1 MSTEINKSQAQKLR
15 NQILSVSKSN
25 LSEEDF
31 YNRLNDEDYARGV
44 YKRLSGLGEKP
55 LGASDESSFLDSLR
69 VKTNAD
75 KMSNLMANANEDLIN
90 NNLLGPQVDSV
101 KPTINK
107 DANTNLTIVDKPTPQ
122 EKLNLIKDRGQEL
135 LDNNIQSSK
144 DSVLPVGPRQN
155 VVGQMPEVSA
165 EQIIKDNEPKKVE
178 GEVNQ
183 IGQDKVA
190 DAALT
195 DNLLADVDAR
205 LAEWHKLNDAFI
217 DEYESKMAPKA
228 YEDRMVYGEH
238 YVPKGGVFSLFRNK
252 EAEENKKFI
261 DANSAKYQDLIR
273 QRNAIIR
280 TKETAETMK
289 QYADYD
295 RQVAVGEQMSSM
307 VDKGE
312 LSEAD
317 MKELRGVS
325 NEQEKNEALTRMYN
339 QGRISEDTFKK
350 ILDLGDTSDK
360 SGLAYGLFKTG
371 KIEDFVSLGLTEL
384 SRNTAILDIINRY
397 NQGLPINSDEQTL
410 LNVYSKLM
418 EVKSEDRDFWFGA
431 GMGLQQSLQFVL
443 ESMVTGGVGSAASS
457 GKWLGS
463 AFLKL

>member
-1 MSTEINKSQAQKLR
+1 MDQKYDKNKAKELYDQMASYADIDV
-15 NQILSVSKSN
+15 NEN
-25 LSEEDF
+25 DF
-31 YNRLNDEDYARGV
+31 YTKLNDGGIDYAKNIYG
-44 YKRLSGLGEKP
+44 KFKNAGLN
-55 LGASDESSFLDSLR
+55 LLNANDENAFLDSL
-69 VKTNAD
+69 KMNTNGNKMASLLNNAD
-75 KMSNLMANANEDLIN
+75 ESIIRN
-90 NNLLGPQVDSV
+90 NTIGTQVDSAT
-101 KPTINK
+101 PTINK
-107 DANTNLTIVDKPTPQ
+107 DANTGFVQVTEPTAS
-122 EKLNLIKDRGQEL
+122 EKLSMLKDEGEQL
-135 LDNNIQSSK
+135 MMQGGVQSAK

-155 VVGQMPEVSA
+155 VISQMPETPA
-165 EQIIKDNEPKKVE
+165 EQIIKNNEPKKVE

-238 YVPKGGVFSLFRNK
+238 YVPKGGIFSLFRNK
-252 EAEENKKFI
+252 EAEENQKFI

-317 MKELRGVS
+317 MKEL
-325 NEQEKNEALTRMYN
+325 
-339 QGRISEDTFKK
+339 
-350 ILDLGDTSDK
+350 
-360 SGLAYGLFKTG
+360 
-371 KIEDFVSLGLTEL
+371 
-384 SRNTAILDIINRY
+384 
-397 NQGLPINSDEQTL
+397 
-410 LNVYSKLM
+410 
-418 EVKSEDRDFWFGA
+418 
-431 GMGLQQSLQFVL
+431 
-443 ESMVTGGVGSAASS
+443 
-457 GKWLGS
+457 
-463 AFLKL
+463 